1 MRNSADTRL
10 SSSTTAG
17 FPPSGKRMAYPLL
30 TCPIR
35 KPTGESEPTM
45 KTPRRPTPFA
55 GFASRLVLLLL
66 AMLCV
71 ASPAL
76 AARIKDLAAVKG
88 VRDNQLVGYGIVVGL
103 NGTGD
108 GKNATFTTNGLANLM
123 RNMGVK
129 IDPQEI
135 RVKNVASVIVTA
147 KLPPFVKV
155 GQTIDVTLSS
165 VGDAS
170 SLQGGTLLATPLK
183 GLDNQVYAL
192 AQGALS
198 IGGFEV
204 PGPSQIGLQ
213 KNHLTVARIPAGA
226 TVEQEVP
233 VSFADKKSIAISLD
247 SPDFTTINR
256 MVNAINRA
264 LGGKYAA
271 AKDGA
276 TVEVTVPPPFRTKE
290 IALLATIENL
300 EVTPDTLAKV
310 VLDERTGTVV
320 MGENVRLSAL
330 ALSHGN
336 LSLQITPKPPTTP
349 PSPPEK
355 PMVSGE
361 NGQRLVRFAEGAS
374 LGDVVRALNAVGV
387 APRDLIAIFQTMKAS
402 GALQAD
408 LEII

>member
-1 MRNSADTRL
+1 MTTDQTSPRPLSVATPYRL
-10 SSSTTAG
+10 AA
-17 FPPSGKRMAYPLL
+17 RAAILL
-30 TCPIR
+30 V
-35 KPTGESEPTM
+35 
-45 KTPRRPTPFA
+45 A
-55 GFASRLVLLLL
+55 LLL
-66 AMLCV
+66 A
-71 ASPAL
+71 AQPAL

-108 GKNATFTTNGLANLM
+108 GKNAAFTTNGLANLM

-135 RVKNVASVIVTA
+135 KVKNVASVIVTA
-147 KLPPFVKV
+147 KLPPFVKA
-155 GQTIDVTLSS
+155 GQAIDVTLSS

-170 SLQGGTLLATPLK
+170 SLQGGTLLATPMK
-183 GLDNQVYAL
+183 GLDNQVYAI
-192 AQGALS
+192 AQGAIS

-204 PGPSQIGLQ
+204 QGAQTGRQ

-226 TVEQEVP
+226 SVEREVP
-233 VSFADKKSIAISLD
+233 VSFAQKKSIAISLTT
-247 SPDFTTINR
+247 SDFTTAHR
-256 MVNAINRA
+256 MTGAINQA
-264 LGGKYAA
+264 LGGKYAQ

-276 TVEVTVPPPFRTKE
+276 TVEVTVPDTYKESE
-290 IALLATIENL
+290 IALLATLENI
-300 EVTPDTLAKV
+300 EVTPDRTARV

-320 MGENVRLSAL
+320 MGENVRLTAL

-336 LSLQITPKPPTTP
+336 LSLQITPTPPATP
-349 PSPPEK
+349 PSPEK
-355 PMVSGE
+355 VMVSGN
-361 NGQRLVRFAEGAS
+361 NGQKLVNFAEGTS
-374 LGDVVRALNAVGV
+374 LGEVVRALNAVGV

>member
-1 MRNSADTRL
+1 MNQP
-10 SSSTTAG
+10 TTASAKTLAA
-17 FPPSGKRMAYPLL
+17 PPTRQAATLVALL
-30 TCPIR
+30 
-35 KPTGESEPTM
+35 
-45 KTPRRPTPFA
+45 A
-55 GFASRLVLLLL
+55 ALLL
-66 AMLCV
+66 A
-71 ASPAL
+71 ATPAM

-108 GKNATFTTNGLANLM
+108 GKNAAFTTNGLANLM

-135 RVKNVASVIVTA
+135 KVKNVASVIVTA
-147 KLPPFVKV
+147 KLPPFTKV
-155 GQTIDVTLSS
+155 GQVIDVTLSS

-183 GLDNQVYAL
+183 GLDNQVYAI
-192 AQGALS
+192 AQGAIS
-198 IGGFEV
+198 IGGFETQD
-204 PGPSQIGLQ
+204 PAQAIGRQ

-233 VSFADKKSIAISLD
+233 VSFARKKNIAITLGTS
-247 SPDFTTINR
+247 DFTTADR
-256 MVNAINRA
+256 MVGAINKA
-264 LGGKYAA
+264 LGGDYAA

-276 TVEVTVPPPFRTKE
+276 TVDVTVPEKFRNKE
-290 IALLATIENL
+290 VAFLATLENL
-300 EVTPDTLAKV
+300 EVHPDRTAKV

-320 MGENVRLSAL
+320 MGENVRLTAL

-336 LSLQITPKPPTTP
+336 LSLQITPAPPTTP
-349 PSPPEK
+349 PSSEK
-355 PMVSGE
+355 KEKVMATGN
-361 NGQRLVRFAEGAS
+361 NGQKLVNFAEGTS
-374 LGDVVRALNAVGV
+374 LGEVVRALNAVGV

>member
-1 MRNSADTRL
+1 MNQP
-10 SSSTTAG
+10 TTASTKTLVAA
-17 FPPSGKRMAYPLL
+17 PPTRHAATLVALL
-30 TCPIR
+30 
-35 KPTGESEPTM
+35 
-45 KTPRRPTPFA
+45 A
-55 GFASRLVLLLL
+55 ALLL
-66 AMLCV
+66 A
-71 ASPAL
+71 ATPAM

-108 GKNATFTTNGLANLM
+108 GKNAAFTTNGLANLM

-135 RVKNVASVIVTA
+135 KVKNVASVIVTA
-147 KLPPFVKV
+147 KLPPFTKV
-155 GQTIDVTLSS
+155 GQVIDVTLSS

-183 GLDNQVYAL
+183 GLDNQVYAI
-192 AQGALS
+192 AQGAIS
-198 IGGFEV
+198 IGGFETQD
-204 PGPSQIGLQ
+204 PAQAIGRQ

-233 VSFADKKSIAISLD
+233 VSFARKKNIAITLGTS
-247 SPDFTTINR
+247 DFTTADR
-256 MVNAINRA
+256 MVGAINKA
-264 LGGKYAA
+264 LGGDYAA

-276 TVEVTVPPPFRTKE
+276 TVDVTVPEKFRNKE
-290 IALLATIENL
+290 VAFLATLENL
-300 EVTPDTLAKV
+300 EVHPDRTAKV

-320 MGENVRLSAL
+320 MGENVRLTAL

-336 LSLQITPKPPTTP
+336 LSLQITPAPPTTP
-349 PSPPEK
+349 PSSEK
-355 PMVSGE
+355 KEKVMATGN
-361 NGQRLVRFAEGAS
+361 NGQKLVNFAEGTS
-374 LGDVVRALNAVGV
+374 LGEVVRALNAVGV

>member
-1 MRNSADTRL
+1 MNQP
-10 SSSTTAG
+10 TTASTKPLTA
-17 FPPSGKRMAYPLL
+17 PPSRHAATLVAL
-30 TCPIR
+30 
-35 KPTGESEPTM
+35 
-45 KTPRRPTPFA
+45 FA
-55 GFASRLVLLLL
+55 ALLL
-66 AMLCV
+66 A
-71 ASPAL
+71 ATPAM

-108 GKNATFTTNGLANLM
+108 GKNAAFTTNGLANLM

-135 RVKNVASVIVTA
+135 KVKNVASVIVTT

-155 GQTIDVTLSS
+155 GQAIDVTLSS

-183 GLDNQVYAL
+183 GLDNQVYAM
-192 AQGALS
+192 AQGAIS
-198 IGGFEV
+198 IGGFETQDPV
-204 PGPSQIGLQ
+204 QALGRQ

-233 VSFADKKSIAISLD
+233 VSFAQKKSIAITLGTS
-247 SPDFTTINR
+247 DFTTANR
-256 MVNAINRA
+256 MVGAINKA
-264 LGGKYAA
+264 LDGDYAV

-276 TVEVTVPPPFRTKE
+276 TVDVTVPEKFRNKE
-290 IALLATIENL
+290 VAFLATLENL
-300 EVTPDTLAKV
+300 EVSPDRAAKV

-320 MGENVRLSAL
+320 MGENVRLTAL

-336 LSLQITPKPPTTP
+336 LSLQITPALPTTP
-349 PSPPEK
+349 PSPEK
-355 PMVSGE
+355 EKVMVTGI
-361 NGQRLVRFAEGAS
+361 NGQKLVNFAEGTS
-374 LGDVVRALNAVGV
+374 LGEVVRALNAVGV

>member
-1 MRNSADTRL
+1 MNRP
-10 SSSTTAG
+10 TTACTTA
-17 FPPSGKRMAYPLL
+17 FSSRLPRYAAVFVSLFAALLL
-30 TCPIR
+30 TP
-35 KPTGESEPTM
+35 PP
-45 KTPRRPTPFA
+45 
-55 GFASRLVLLLL
+55 
-66 AMLCV
+66 AM
-71 ASPAL
+71 
-76 AARIKDLAAVKG
+76 AARIKDLASVKG

-108 GKNATFTTNGLANLM
+108 GKNAAFTTNGLANLM

-135 RVKNVASVIVTA
+135 KVKNVASVIVTA

-155 GQTIDVTLSS
+155 GQAIDVTLSS

-170 SLQGGTLLATPLK
+170 SLQGGTLLATQLK
-183 GLDNQVYAL
+183 GLDNQIYAM
-192 AQGALS
+192 AQGAIS
-198 IGGFEV
+198 IGGFELQ
-204 PGPSQIGLQ
+204 GGSQAGRQ

-233 VSFADKKSIAISLD
+233 VSFAQKKSIAITLGTS
-247 SPDFTTINR
+247 DFTTANR
-256 MVNAINRA
+256 MVGAINHG
-264 LGGKYAA
+264 LGGNYAA

-276 TVEVTVPPPFRTKE
+276 TVEVTVPEQYKEKE

-300 EVTPDTLAKV
+300 EVAPDRTARV

-320 MGENVRLSAL
+320 MGESVRLTAL

-349 PSPPEK
+349 PSPEK
-355 PMVSGE
+355 VMVTGD
-361 NGQRLVRFAEGAS
+361 NGQKLVNFAEGTS
-374 LGDVVRALNAVGV
+374 LGEVVRALNAVGV

>member
-1 MRNSADTRL
+1 MNQP
-10 SSSTTAG
+10 TTASTKTLVAA
-17 FPPSGKRMAYPLL
+17 PPTRQAATLVALL
-30 TCPIR
+30 
-35 KPTGESEPTM
+35 
-45 KTPRRPTPFA
+45 A
-55 GFASRLVLLLL
+55 ALLL
-66 AMLCV
+66 A
-71 ASPAL
+71 ATPAM

-108 GKNATFTTNGLANLM
+108 GKNAAFTTNGLANLM

-135 RVKNVASVIVTA
+135 KVKNVASVIVTA
-147 KLPPFVKV
+147 KLPPFTKV
-155 GQTIDVTLSS
+155 GQVIDVTLSS

-183 GLDNQVYAL
+183 GLDNQVYAI
-192 AQGALS
+192 AQGAIS
-198 IGGFEV
+198 IGGFETQD
-204 PGPSQIGLQ
+204 PAQAIGRQ

-233 VSFADKKSIAISLD
+233 VSFARKKNIAITLGTS
-247 SPDFTTINR
+247 DFTTADR
-256 MVNAINRA
+256 MVGAINKA
-264 LGGKYAA
+264 LGGDYAA

-276 TVEVTVPPPFRTKE
+276 TVDVTVPEKFRNKE
-290 IALLATIENL
+290 VAFLATLENL
-300 EVTPDTLAKV
+300 EVHPDRTAKV

-320 MGENVRLSAL
+320 MGENVRLTAL

-336 LSLQITPKPPTTP
+336 LSLQITPAPPTTP
-349 PSPPEK
+349 PSSEK
-355 PMVSGE
+355 KEKVMATGN
-361 NGQRLVRFAEGAS
+361 NGQKLVNFAEGTS
-374 LGDVVRALNAVGV
+374 LGEVVRALNAVGV